1 MRGTLAIAIALAIAG
16 CATTRSAVNTVGSA
30 TTGVVGAAATGA
42 TGIAGAAAQGAV
54 GTVGAVAGGTTA
66 AVGAVTGTTAVSAKG
81 TPQYLEVGRAQY
93 MKYCA
98 TCHGPTGTG
107 DGIAASTF
115 NKHPGDLTLLARRNG
130 GRFPMMNVV
139 SIVKGDTPIAAHG
152 TREMPVWGEIIG
164 QPMGDPMYRQDAA
177 DAKIMSI
184 ASYIESVQR

>member
-1 MRGTLAIAIALAIAG
+1 MRGSLAIAIALAIAG
-16 CATTRSAVNTVGSA
+16 CASTRSAVNTVGSA

-42 TGIAGAAAQGAV
+42 VGA
-54 GTVGAVAGGTTA
+54 VGAVAGGTTA
-66 AVGAVTGTTAVSAKG
+66 AVGAVTGAAAAPAKG
-81 TPQYLEVGRAQY
+81 TPEFLQVGRAQY

-107 DGIAASTF
+107 DGIAANTF
-115 NKHPGDLTLLARRNG
+115 NKHPGDLTTLARKNG

-164 QPMGDPMYRQDAA
+164 QPLADPMYRQDAA

-184 ASYIESVQR
+184 ASYLESIQR